1 MEDDVRRDLLQLPD
15 AQMTQVAQFCN
26 SFPDIEVTYQVEDAD
41 NIKTNDIVEMKVTL
55 EREVD
60 EDDDISQ
67 VGKVVALHY
76 PNPKREGW
84 WLVVGDVKAN
94 SLLSIKRISLRQKAV
109 VTLEFPAPSE
119 VGTHGYTLYFM
130 CDSYLHVDQEY
141 KFEVEVKEHGSSSES
156 DSDSS
161 DDE

>member
-1 MEDDVRRDLLQLPD
+1 MG
-15 AQMTQVAQFCN
+15 
-26 SFPDIEVTYQVEDAD
+26 
-41 NIKTNDIVEMKVTL
+41 
-55 EREVD
+55 
-60 EDDDISQ
+60 SQ
-67 VGKVVALHY
+67 IDKVVALHY

-84 WLVVGDVKAN
+84 GLVVGDVKNN

-109 VTLEFPAPSE
+109 VTLEFPAPSD

-141 KFEVEVKEHGSSSES
+141 EFEVDVQEHGSSSSSSEE

-161 DDE
+161 DDK